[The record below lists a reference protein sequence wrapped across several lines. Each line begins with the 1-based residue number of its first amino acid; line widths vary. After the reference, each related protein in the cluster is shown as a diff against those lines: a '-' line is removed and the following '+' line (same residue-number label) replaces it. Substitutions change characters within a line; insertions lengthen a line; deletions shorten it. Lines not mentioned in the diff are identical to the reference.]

1 MASSRPPAGWVTDP
15 GTPVEAAVAIG
26 SNLGD
31 RQAAIAQALDR
42 LAPLLDGLRA
52 APPIETEPVGVDEPQ
67 PDFLN
72 TVATGRTRLSPR
84 ALLDALLAIEQALGR
99 TRPYRLAPRV
109 IDLDL
114 ILYGTAIVHEPGL
127 QIPHPRFRER
137 LFVLE
142 PLAAVAPDWVDP
154 VTGLTV
160 RALRDRARIR

>member
-1 MASSRPPAGWVTDP
+1 MTEAA
-15 GTPVEAAVAIG
+15 PVEAAVAIG

-31 RQAAIAQALDR
+31 RHAAVAQALER
-42 LAPLLDGLRA
+42 LAPLLEGLRA
-52 APPIETEPVGVDEPQ
+52 APPVETAPVGVDEPQ

-72 TVATGRTRLSPR
+72 TVAIGRTRLPPR
-84 ALLDALLAIEQALGR
+84 ALLDALLGIELALGR

-114 ILYGTAIVHEPGL
+114 ILYGEAIVDEPGL

-137 LFVLE
+137 LFVLD
-142 PLAAVAPDWVDP
+142 PLADLVPDWVDP

-160 RALRDRARIR
+160 RALRDRARSR